1 MTSTRPGDQTQS
13 AAALETAWKTDARW
27 NGITR
32 DYSADDVIALRGSVR
47 EEHTLARRGAERLW
61 ELIHTSGEDGADEW
75 VAALGALT
83 GNQAV
88 QQVRAGLKA
97 IYLSGW
103 QVAADANLSGQ
114 TYPDQSL
121 YPANSVPAVVRRIN
135 NALLRADQ
143 IAFEESRAS
152 TGSGTGEIDW
162 MAPIVAD
169 AEAGFGGPL
178 NAYELMHSMIE
189 AGAAGVHWEDQL
201 ASEKKCGHMGGKVL
215 VPTGQ
220 HIRTLNAARLAADVA
235 GVPTII
241 IARTDSLAATLLTS
255 DVDERDRPFITGERT
270 AEGFYTTRPGIETVL
285 ARGHAYAP
293 YADLLWVESSK
304 PDLELARTF
313 AESIHREFPGK
324 KLAYNC
330 SPSFNWKSHLD
341 DAQIARF
348 QRELAAMGYAFQF
361 ITLAGFHALNHSMF
375 TLARDYQKRQMSAYV
390 ELQEAE
396 FASELDGYTATRHQ
410 REVGTGY
417 FDRVATALNPG
428 SQTLALAGST
438 ESQQFTSATG
448 IRS

>member
-1 MTSTRPGDQTQS
+1 MSTTPRPGDQTQT
-13 AAALETAWKTDARW
+13 AAELETLWKTDARW
-27 NGITR
+27 SGITR
-32 DYSADDVIALRGSVR
+32 DYSAEDVVALRGTVR
-47 EEHTLARRGAERLW
+47 EERTLARRGAEKLW
-61 ELIHTSGEDGADEW
+61 ELIHGPEDEW
-75 VAALGALT
+75 VHALGALT

-143 IAFEESRAS
+143 IEHSEGLPVR
-152 TGSGTGEIDW
+152 DW

-178 NAYELMHSMIE
+178 NAYELMNSMIE

-235 GVPTII
+235 DVPSII

-255 DVDERDRPFITGERT
+255 DIDERDQPFITGERT
-270 AEGFYTTRPGIETVL
+270 AEGFYNTLPGIETVL

-293 YADLLWVESSK
+293 YADLLWVESSE
-304 PDLELARTF
+304 PDLKLARTF

-341 DAQIARF
+341 DATIATF
-348 QRELAAMGYAFQF
+348 QRELASMGYAFQF
-361 ITLAGFHALNHSMF
+361 ITLAGFHSLNHSMF
-375 TLARDYQKRQMSAYV
+375 TLARDYNERQMSAYV

-396 FASELDGYTATRHQ
+396 FASEGDGYTATRHQ

-438 ESQQFTSATG
+438 ETAQFH
-448 IRS
+448 